1 MTENELPL
9 ITSSCGCGASSCGCS
24 SSTPAEAT
32 EHVHDASGGCCGG
45 HAEQSDPGLAAIEA
59 MFTEVAYSM
68 HERFGEQGPTP
79 EQEKDFMR
87 EWLIEKGRSASEV
100 DAILN
105 AETQDA

>member
-9 ITSSCGCGASSCGCS
+9 ITSSCGCGGASCGCG
-24 SSTPAEAT
+24 TAEATIT

-45 HAEQSDPGLAAIEA
+45 HAEQTDPGLAAIEA

-68 HERFGEQGPTP
+68 HQRFGDQGPTA
-79 EQEKDFMR
+79 EQEKEFMR
-87 EWLIEKGRSASEV
+87 EWLIQKGRSASEV
-100 DAILN
+100 DAIMN